1 MPHEPKK
8 ANLSSVLRWLLPV
21 VITAAAIYFLSQ
33 QVDFNQV
40 GAAFRRVDATTILS
54 VVGLFLLSLVLR
66 AISRLCLLEGKFTSG
81 ESFMG
86 INAG

>member
-33 QVDFNQV
+33 QVDFSQV

-54 VVGLFLLSLVLR
+54 VAGLFLLSLVLR
-66 AISRLCLLEGKFTSG
+66 VICWF
-81 ESFMG
+81 FC
-86 INAG
+86 